1 MAAIR
6 PSCPLLLLA
15 LLLSPACG
23 TDGGAAGDTG
33 AAPSPLG
40 IPLVEDGV
48 TYAGAAVLDI
58 TPTIRET
65 FDDLDGDHIFQGC
78 LDDPDGSV
86 CGGEPF
92 DDVDGDGWF
101 DATWIGGFAPLRPA
115 TAVHDPIYA
124 RALVLARDGE
134 YLAFVTLDFV
144 GLGSPRIHEARD
156 RLVATEGF
164 DPDRLIV
171 SSSHNHQG
179 PDTMGLWGNP
189 YNLADPVSG
198 IDPEYQDAIPD
209 AIEQVVRD
217 AAAGM
222 VPVDLTLGQ
231 VAMRD
236 RSPWLNG
243 ADWGGKNPVAK
254 VHGMIYDG
262 RDPVIISDQLTV
274 LQGRDAEGDAVFT
287 LTNWSGHPEVRG
299 SDNNEL
305 SADWVGVTRQV
316 LEARYGGVALH
327 VPESLGGMQSA
338 LHADLPLVEADG
350 THVYQQCSAEEVVD
364 AADPGCFGKAEGDLR
379 TDDDG
384 DAVPRWAEQDSWEF
398 VTSHG
403 WLIAE
408 AAMDALDAGVPLE
421 PTPIRVEAE
430 SFFVPIFNVGYQL
443 LGPSGIFD
451 LGLEDA
457 VFDPDLCPWVEETGA
472 TGGQQMGCIETRTF
486 RLQVGDLGFLAVPGE
501 LLPELAWG
509 LPTDDP
515 QWLAEV
521 DDPTARGEGARYF
534 PQHDPDCDDLDY
546 EDCREA
552 RAIGD
557 CDCLAVHAWPY
568 RLSYDDA
575 VPPLLDLVEQPHKA
589 IIGMADNY
597 LSYIIPEPD
606 FNKEVSLLSDD
617 GDHYEDTVSPAW
629 VFATELQKAQLR
641 IAERW

>member
-1 MAAIR
+1 MLA
-6 PSCPLLLLA
+6 PLLLPLLA
-15 LLLSPACG
+15 LACG
-23 TDGGAAGDTG
+23 TDAPATGDSGAAA
-33 AAPSPLG
+33 AAPPLDM
-40 IPLVEDGV
+40 PLVEDGV
-48 TYAGAAVLDI
+48 TYAGAALLDI

-65 FDDLDGDHIFQGC
+65 FDDLDGDHTFQGC

-86 CGGEPF
+86 CDGEPF

-101 DATWIGGFAPLRPA
+101 DATWIGGFGPLRPA
-115 TAVHDPIYA
+115 TSVHDPIYA

-134 YLAFVTLDFV
+134 YIAFVTLDFV

-189 YNLADPVSG
+189 YNFVDPVSG

-217 AAAGM
+217 AAAAM

-243 ADWGGKNPVAK
+243 SDWGGKNPVAK
-254 VHGMIYDG
+254 MHGMIYDG

-274 LQGRDAEGDAVFT
+274 LQGRDADDQVVFT
-287 LTNWSGHPEVRG
+287 LTNWSGHPEVRD
-299 SDNNEL
+299 SNNNEI
-305 SADWVGVTRQV
+305 SSDWVGETRRV
-316 LEARYGGVALH
+316 LEEHYGGIALH
-327 VPESLGGMQSA
+327 MPECLGGMQSA
-338 LHADLPLVEADG
+338 LNGDLPLVTTDG
-350 THVYQQCSAEEVVD
+350 THVYQQCTAD
-364 AADPGCFGKAEGDLR
+364 AVADPADGGCYGKAEGDVR

-384 DAVPRWAEQDSWEF
+384 DQVPEWAERDSWDF

-408 AAMDALDAGVPLE
+408 AAVDVLDAGSDLQ

-430 SFFVPIFNVGYQL
+430 SFYVPIFNIAYQL

-451 LGLEDA
+451 LGLDDA
-457 VFDPDLCPWVEETGA
+457 VFDPELCPWVDETGVSGD
-472 TGGQQMGCIETRTF
+472 TEMGCIETRTF
-486 RLQVGDLGFLAVPGE
+486 RLQLGDLGFVAVPGE
-501 LLPELAWG
+501 LLPEVGWG

-515 QWLAEV
+515 QWLLEA
-521 DDPTARGEGARYF
+521 DDPTARGAGARYF
-534 PQHDPDCDDLDY
+534 PQHDPDCNGMDY
-546 EDCREA
+546 EDCRETS
-552 RAIGD
+552 AIGD

-568 RLSYDDA
+568 RISYDDS
-575 VPPLLDLVEQPHKA
+575 VPPLLDLVDQPHKA
-589 IIGMADNY
+589 VIGMADNY

-606 FNKEVSLLSDD
+606 FNKDVSLLSDD
-617 GDHYEDTVSPAW
+617 GDHYEDTVSPAY

-641 IAERW
+641 IADRW